1 LFAAW
6 RRFHGLIF
14 MGRLSNKGEKGA
26 AESAPDARREV
37 AAPRARAARRG
48 PARPEPEPV
57 VVDGGGD
64 IILAPALSSVVG
76 YLLRRSHNAFQAY
89 WMVEFRES
97 ATPITPVQGG
107 MLVVLGANPG
117 LTQTA
122 LARMMNVE
130 GPTLMQAVDR
140 LEQQDYV
147 QRVRRPRDRRSY
159 SLQLTPRGEEA
170 LKAINAFLPMR
181 DDDLLA
187 DLTKQEIIQL
197 AGLLTRIIERGYTR
211 LKELQKG
218 PLADVDADIETPAAK
233 TRGRKTK

>member
-1 LFAAW
+1 
-6 RRFHGLIF
+6 
-14 MGRLSNKGEKGA
+14 MGRPSSKGDRGVEGA
-26 AESAPDARREV
+26 GKRDRGTKPSRVKTARRN
-37 AAPRARAARRG
+37 
-48 PARPEPEPV
+48 PARPELV
-57 VVDGGGD
+57 AVDGGD
-64 IILAPALSSVVG
+64 DVIIAPALSNVVG

-147 QRVRRPRDRRSY
+147 QRVRRPGDRRSY
-159 SLQLTPRGEEA
+159 SLHLRPRGEEA
-170 LKAINAFLPMR
+170 LKAINAFLPVR
-181 DDDLLA
+181 DSDLLA
-187 DLTKQEIIQL
+187 DLTTQEIIQL
-197 AGLLTRIIERGYTR
+197 AGLLTRIVERGYFR
-211 LKELQKG
+211 LKELQEG
-218 PLADVDADIETPAAK
+218 ALLDTEAYIDAPAPKAQRRAK
-233 TRGRKTK
+233 RN